1 MQPVTYA
8 LLDVL
13 VVDDSAESVCAS
25 TLKVH
30 LDGGQTAGCHPAMMR
45 PDKMRPRNSF
55 LPVAMMAMVAKFI
68 KWHQHLLK

>member
-13 VVDDSAESVCAS
+13 VVDDSAESGCAS

-30 LDGGQTAGCHPAMMR
+30 LDGGQTAGCHPAIMR

-55 LPVAMMAMVAKFI
+55 LLVAMMAMVAKFI
-68 KWHQHLLK
+68 KRHQI

>member
-13 VVDDSAESVCAS
+13 VVDDSAESGCAS

-45 PDKMRPRNSF
+45 PDKMRPKELF
-55 LPVAMMAMVAKFI
+55 LLVAMMAVVAKFI
-68 KWHQHLLK
+68 KWRQL